1 MKSTLIKI
9 GGVVLLLAFMFGL
22 GRYTA
27 PAKIE
32 EKQIVT
38 KETEF
43 ITREIVKPDGTIV
56 KETIKKDTA
65 TKENQTIVDNKKAG
79 FKVAVIPQYN
89 FDTKQTIYGATI
101 EKRIVGNI
109 FAGIYVDTNKSAGI
123 VLSMEF

>member
-9 GGVVLLLAFMFGL
+9 GSVALLLAFMFGL

-27 PAKIE
+27 PVKIE

-56 KETIKKDTA
+56 KETIKKDTS

-79 FKVAVIPQYN
+79 FRVAVIPQYN
-89 FDTKQTIYGATI
+89 FSTKQTTYGATV
-101 EKRIVGNI
+101 EKRIMGNI
-109 FAGIYVDTNKSAGI
+109 FAGIYVDTNKIAGI
-123 VLSMEF
+123 VVSMEF

>member
-1 MKSTLIKI
+1 MKDTLIKI
-9 GGVVLLLAFMFGL
+9 GGVALLLAFMFGL

-38 KETEF
+38 KETEY

-65 TKENQTIVDNKKAG
+65 IKENQTIVDNKKSDY
-79 FKVAVIPQYN
+79 KVSIIPQYN
-89 FDTKQTIYGATI
+89 FADKKMIYGASV
-101 EKRIVGNI
+101 EKRIIGNV
-109 FAGIYVDTNKSAGI
+109 FAGLYADTNTSVGLTI
-123 VLSMEF
+123 SMEF

>member
-38 KETEF
+38 KETEY
-43 ITREIVKPDGTIV
+43 ITREIVKPDGTVV

-65 TKENQTIVDNKKAG
+65 TKENQTVVDNKKAG

-109 FAGIYVDTNKSAGI
+109 FAGIYADTNKTVG
-123 VLSMEF
+123 VVVSMEF

>member
-9 GGVVLLLAFMFGL
+9 SGVVLLLAFMFGL

-27 PAKIE
+27 PTKIE

-65 TKENQTIVDNKKAG
+65 TKENQTVVDNKKAG
-79 FKVAVIPQYN
+79 FKVSVIPQYS
-89 FDTKQTIYGATI
+89 FDTKKTIYGATV
-101 EKRIVGNI
+101 EKRIMGNI
-109 FAGIYVDTNKSAGI
+109 FVGIYADTDKKIGA

>member
-1 MKSTLIKI
+1 MKETLIKI

-43 ITREIVKPDGTIV
+43 ITRETVKPDGTVV

-65 TKENQTIVDNKKAG
+65 TKENQTVVDNKKAG
-79 FKVAVIPQYN
+79 FKVSVIPQYN

-101 EKRIVGNI
+101 EKRIVGNV
-109 FAGIYVDTNKSAGI
+109 FAGIYADTNKTVG
-123 VLSMEF
+123 VVVSMEF

>member
-27 PAKIE
+27 PVKIE

-56 KETIKKDTA
+56 KETIKKDTS

-79 FKVAVIPQYN
+79 FKVSVIPQYN
-89 FDTKQTIYGATI
+89 FDTKKTTYGATV
-101 EKRIVGNI
+101 EKRIIGNI
-109 FAGIYVDTNKSAGI
+109 FAGIYVDTNKSVGI
-123 VLSMEF
+123 VISMEL

>member
-1 MKSTLIKI
+1 MKSVLIKI

-27 PAKIE
+27 PVKVE
-32 EKQIVT
+32 EKQIIT
-38 KETEF
+38 KETEY

-79 FKVAVIPQYN
+79 FKVAIIPQYN
-89 FDTKQTIYGATI
+89 FGTKETIYGATV
-101 EKRIVGNI
+101 EKRILGNV
-109 FAGIYVDTNKSAGI
+109 FAGVYADTNKTVG
-123 VLSMEF
+123 VVVSMEF

>member
-38 KETEF
+38 KETEY
-43 ITREIVKPDGTIV
+43 ITREIVKPDGTVV

-65 TKENQTIVDNKKAG
+65 TKENQTVVDNKKAG
-79 FKVAVIPQYN
+79 FKVSLIPQYS
-89 FDTKQTIYGATI
+89 FDTKKTTYGATV
-101 EKRIVGNI
+101 EKRIMGNI
-109 FAGIYVDTNKSAGI
+109 FVGIYADTDKKIGATI
-123 VLSMEF
+123 SMEF